1 MKQQIKNFLRNYM
14 MVIAL
19 AIIWLIF
26 AVLTDQVFITPRNI
40 SNLFRQMTVTGIIA
54 LGMAVCIIAGYF
66 DLSIGSV
73 VGATGALSAVALVR
87 WELGIVPSIL
97 LALCLGLLIG
107 LFQGVWVAYGK
118 IPAFIVTLGGQ
129 LIFRGLVLF
138 LTGSNTIALND
149 PVFIF
154 IGQGYVSKPLG
165 YALTAAA
172 AAILIGLDLRR
183 RHNRQKY
190 GFENPKISVAIMR
203 YVLTVGIL
211 CVFIIVMNSYQGLPF
226 PLLLLIVLTLI
237 LQFVLMKTRAGRYIY
252 AVGGNSQS
260 ARLSGINNE
269 RTVLGVFVLLC
280 MTGAVSGVVSI
291 GRLAS
296 AMPSTGTGL
305 ELDAIASCV
314 IGGISLSGGK
324 GSVWGAILG
333 ALVMTSLTN
342 GMSLMAWD
350 TYVQNVVKGIVL
362 ILAVWIDVRNSK
374 HLN

>member
-1 MKQQIKNFLRNYM
+1 
-14 MVIAL
+14 
-19 AIIWLIF
+19 
-26 AVLTDQVFITPRNI
+26 
-40 SNLFRQMTVTGIIA
+40 MTVTGIIA

-87 WELGIVPSIL
+87 WDLGVVPSIV

-138 LTGSNTIALND
+138 LTDSNTIALND
-149 PVFIF
+149 PTFIF
-154 IGQGYVSKPLG
+154 IGQGYLSKPLG
-165 YALTAAA
+165 YVLTILAAI
-172 AAILIGLDLRR
+172 ILIGMDLRHR
-183 RHNRQKY
+183 NSRKKY
-190 GFENPKISVAIMR
+190 GFDNPPITSAMFR
-203 YVLTVGIL
+203 YAFIVIVLG
-211 CVFIIVMNSYQGLPF
+211 VFIVVMNSYQGIPF
-226 PLLLLIVLTLI
+226 PLLIVIALALLF
-237 LQFVLMKTRAGRYIY
+237 QFLLMKTRTGRYIY

-280 MTGAVSGVVSI
+280 FTGAVSGIVSI
-291 GRLAS
+291 ARLAS

-314 IGGISLSGGK
+314 IGSISLSGGK
-324 GSVWGAILG
+324 GSIWGAILG

-350 TYVQNVVKGIVL
+350 TYVQNIVKGIVL
-362 ILAVWIDVRNSK
+362 ILAVWIDIRNSK
-374 HLN
+374 QSD